1 MEAEMAKTLSN
12 LTKAAIAAAATG
24 AMLSAAPAAIARD
37 RDRDRDGI
45 SAGEIIAGAVIIGG
59 LAAILSDN
67 NRNDDR
73 GYNSRYG
80 RDGYGYDRSGN
91 DRGNYGYDRGGND
104 RGNYGYDYRRHG
116 NARQAVNQCVRDVE
130 YRSERWG
137 RTDVTEIRGIDRRRD
152 GYIVKGRVVVR
163 DGYRGRYGRDGYY
176 DRGKFSCFV
185 RYGRVQ
191 DVRFSGLG

>member
-1 MEAEMAKTLSN
+1 MAKTIAN
-12 LTKAAIAAAATG
+12 LTKAAVAAAATG
-24 AMLSAAPAAIARD
+24 AMLSAAPVAQA

-67 NRNDDR
+67 DRYDDR
-73 GYNSRYG
+73 RYG
-80 RDGYGYDRSGN
+80 HDGRYNDRYGYDY
-91 DRGNYGYDRGGND
+91 DRGGYDRG
-104 RGNYGYDYRRHG
+104 YGYNYHRHG

-130 YRSERWG
+130 YRSGRWG
-137 RTDVTEIRGIDRRRD
+137 RTDVTEIRDIERRRD
-152 GYIVKGRVVVR
+152 GYVVKGRVVVR
-163 DGYRGRYGRDGYY
+163 DGYRGRYGRHGYY

-185 RYGRVQ
+185 RYGRVE

>member
-1 MEAEMAKTLSN
+1 MAAKFKS
-12 LTKAAIAAAATG
+12 LTKAVVGAAATG
-24 AMLSAAPAAIARD
+24 AMLSAAPAIARD
-37 RDRDRDGI
+37 RDRDRDSI

-59 LAAILSDN
+59 LAAIF
-67 NRNDDR
+67 
-73 GYNSRYG
+73 
-80 RDGYGYDRSGN
+80 SGN
-91 DRGNYGYDRGGND
+91 DRDDYGRYGDRRYDDRNGYDRGGYD

-130 YRSERWG
+130 YRSGRWG
-137 RTDVTEIRGIDRRRD
+137 RTDVTEIRDIDRRRD

-163 DGYRGRYGRDGYY
+163 DGYGGRYGRDGYY

>member
-1 MEAEMAKTLSN
+1 MAKTFAT
-12 LTKAAIAAAATG
+12 LTKAAVAAATTG
-24 AMLSAAPAAIARD
+24 AMLSAAPAAVARD
-37 RDRDRDGI
+37 RDRDSI

-59 LAAILSDN
+59 LAAILSDGDN
-67 NRNDDR
+67 NRYDDR
-73 GYNSRYG
+73 RYDDRRYNSG
-80 RDGYGYDRSGN
+80 HDRDR
-91 DRGNYGYDRGGND
+91 YGYDRGEYD

-130 YRSERWG
+130 HRSGRYG
-137 RTDVTEIRGIDRRRD
+137 RTDVTEIRDIDRRRD
-152 GYIVKGRVVVR
+152 GYVVKGRVVVR

-185 RYGRVQ
+185 RYGRVE

>member
-1 MEAEMAKTLSN
+1 MAKTFAT
-12 LTKAAIAAAATG
+12 LTKAAVAAATTG
-24 AMLSAAPAAIARD
+24 AMLSAAPAAVA

-67 NRNDDR
+67 DRNDYR
-73 GYNSRYG
+73 GYDDRRY
-80 RDGYGYDRSGN
+80 N
-91 DRGNYGYDRGGND
+91 DRYGYDRGGYD

-130 YRSERWG
+130 YRSGRYG
-137 RTDVTEIRGIDRRRD
+137 RTDVTEIRDIDRKRD
-152 GYIVKGRVVVR
+152 GYVVKGRVVVR
-163 DGYRGRYGRDGYY
+163 DGYRGRYGRHGYY

-185 RYGRVQ
+185 RYGRVE

>member
-1 MEAEMAKTLSN
+1 MAAKFTT
-12 LTKAAIAAAATG
+12 LTKAVVGAAATG
-24 AMLSAAPAAIARD
+24 AILSAAPAATARDRD

-59 LAAILSDN
+59 LAAILSSDN
-67 NRNDDR
+67 DRYDNRRYDGRYDR
-73 GYNSRYG
+73 GYDRYG
-80 RDGYGYDRSGN
+80 YGSDGYDH
-91 DRGNYGYDRGGND
+91 
-104 RGNYGYDYRRHG
+104 RRHG

-130 YRSERWG
+130 HRSGRWG
-137 RTDVTEIRGIDRRRD
+137 RTDVTEIRDIDRRRD

-163 DGYRGRYGRDGYY
+163 DGYNGRWGRNGYY

-185 RYGRVQ
+185 RYGRVE

>member
-1 MEAEMAKTLSN
+1 MAKTFAT
-12 LTKAAIAAAATG
+12 LTKAVVAAATTG
-24 AMLSAAPAAIARD
+24 AMLSAAPAAVA

-67 NRNDDR
+67 DNNRYNDRRYDGGYDR
-73 GYNSRYG
+73 DR
-80 RDGYGYDRSGN
+80 YGYDRGAY
-91 DRGNYGYDRGGND
+91 DRGNYGYDH
-104 RGNYGYDYRRHG
+104 RRHG

-130 YRSERWG
+130 YRSGRWG
-137 RTDVTEIRGIDRRRD
+137 RTDVTEIRDIERRRD
-152 GYIVKGRVVVR
+152 GYVVKGRVVVR

-185 RYGRVQ
+185 RYGRVEN
-191 DVRFSGLG
+191 VRFSGLG

>member
-1 MEAEMAKTLSN
+1 MAKTLSN
-12 LTKAAIAAAATG
+12 LTKAAVAAAATG
-24 AMLSAAPAAIARD
+24 AMLSAAPAAVARD

-67 NRNDDR
+67 NDRYDNRRYDDGRYDGRYDDR
-73 GYNSRYG
+73 
-80 RDGYGYDRSGN
+80 YGYDRQ
-91 DRGNYGYDRGGND
+91 RYD
-104 RGNYGYDYRRHG
+104 RGNYGYDYGRHG
-116 NARQAVNQCVRDVE
+116 NARQAVNSCVRDVE
-130 YRSERWG
+130 YRSGRWG

-185 RYGRVQ
+185 RYGRVE